1 MMRFVLPCDRLPWE
15 PARAESAGGILT
27 TITGGRHAAQKQDG
41 ARTLVADQEQER
53 VVRPK
58 DDVGHAAAT
67 TGWAGRRLEEA
78 GRGRGRFRPSFGH
91 VHERL
96 MDDPG
101 DVQLLGGADA
111 GEIRAGLEGPPVGR
125 LASARAEVIAMSL
138 RLLAVQPRTAGKK
151 RVSLSFRRAG
161 ASRRL
166 DSQCET

>member
-1 MMRFVLPCDRLPWE
+1 M
-15 PARAESAGGILT
+15 
-27 TITGGRHAAQKQDG
+27 
-41 ARTLVADQEQER
+41 
-53 VVRPK
+53 VRPK

-151 RVSLSFRRAG
+151 RVVFLSAG
-161 ASRRL
+161 PGQAAGLIPSAKREIL
-166 DSQCET
+166 ANMLA